1 MCQNQRKVVLAA
13 APNRPLLMLSLRFLY
28 TNPPNPINPAPIS
41 TPNTIPAFCPP
52 LSPPEDPFL
61 LGGGGD
67 GGGGGGD
74 GGDGGEGDS
83 GGL

>member
-13 APNRPLLMLSLRFLY
+13 APNRLLLMLPLRFLY
-28 TNPPNPINPAPIS
+28 TNPPNPISPAPIS

-52 LSPPEDPFL
+52 LSPLEDPSL
-61 LGGGGD
+61 LGGGGGGD

-74 GGDGGEGDS
+74 GDA